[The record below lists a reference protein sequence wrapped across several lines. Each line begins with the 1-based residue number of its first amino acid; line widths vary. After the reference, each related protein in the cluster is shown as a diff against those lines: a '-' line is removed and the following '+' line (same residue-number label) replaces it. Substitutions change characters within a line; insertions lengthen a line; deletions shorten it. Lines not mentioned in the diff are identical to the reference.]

1 MYGSDDPTDI
11 VSQLLID
18 DGVPSRGHRKNI
30 LNKDFKI
37 VGVAFG
43 PHTKFKNMTVQNFAG
58 GMGPRPLAGYAK
70 LHATSIRT
78 PKPTYNGIPSP
89 LTQSN
94 PVLLSSFRDVTDRRA
109 SR

>member
-11 VSQLLID
+11 VAQLLID

-30 LNKDFKI
+30 LNKEFKI

-58 GMGPRPLAGYAK
+58 GMGPKPLAGYATACYLDLK
-70 LHATSIRT
+70 TNAYL
-78 PKPTYNGIPSP
+78 
-89 LTQSN
+89 Q
-94 PVLLSSFRDVTDRRA
+94 
-109 SR
+109 